1 MYNKEPWEDE
11 QRPFSAMT
19 EKSVEETIGFIAA
32 SAASKKLD
40 AFLADAIDK
49 TKQES
54 DMSANKLVEFVDM
67 VEGGLKSLEA
77 EIDDLMPRFQK
88 AMEKG
93 KENMPKMHAHVQ
105 RIEAAVEK
113 VEDFNR
119 RMEGSNQ

>member
-11 QRPFSAMT
+11 QRPFSPMT
-19 EKSVEETIGFIAA
+19 EKVVEETVGFIAA

-40 AFLADAIDK
+40 TFLGDAIDK

-54 DMSANKLVEFVDM
+54 EMSANKLVEFVDM

-77 EIDDLMPRFQK
+77 EIDELMPRFQK

-93 KENMPKMHAHVQ
+93 KENMPKMQAHVQ